1 MEIFLKI
8 IKDFE
13 KNRNFPRTK
22 NLSFDFSIKLTRKTK
37 QILNDILHS
46 LQINQKKKM
55 ETFLK
60 SIQRI
65 YPSVKLKST
74 KF

>member
-37 QILNDILHS
+37 QILNDILHP
-46 LQINQKKKM
+46 LQINQKKKKWKP
-55 ETFLK
+55 F
-60 SIQRI
+60 
-65 YPSVKLKST
+65 
-74 KF
+74 